1 MNWTTTDSEQK
12 IKILFDSHF
21 HHLVLHALS
30 YTNDYH
36 QSEEI
41 VQDVFVKVWQNYEQI
56 APVSDFK
63 AYLYKAVY
71 HSSLNYLRHLKIR
84 QKYAE
89 EAART
94 NDLTESPAED
104 ILAHSEN
111 NTRIHQAVNKLPEHW
126 KEAIVL
132 SKYENLK
139 YHEIAKSMNISQK
152 TVEKYISKALQFL
165 RVELKDILLTVAF
178 FFKFL

>member
-1 MNWTTTDSEQK
+1 MNWTTIDSEQN
-12 IKILFDSHF
+12 IKILFDNHF
-21 HHLVLHALS
+21 HPLVLHALS

-41 VQDVFVKVWQNYEQI
+41 VQDIFVKVWQNYEQI
-56 APVSDFK
+56 GSVSDFK
-63 AYLYKAVY
+63 SYLYKAVSN
-71 HSSLNYLRHLKIR
+71 SSLNYLRHLKIR

-94 NDLTESPAED
+94 NDHAENPAED
-104 ILAHSEN
+104 IIAHAEN

-126 KEAIVL
+126 KEAIIL

-139 YHEIAKSMNISQK
+139 YHEIAESMNISQK

-165 RVELKDILLTVAF
+165 RVELKDL
-178 FFKFL
+178 FLVIVLFLKP